1 MALSIEPDTSNDDAV
16 DYEVYETTEPE
27 AQDLTSAFEVVSKAV
42 DVDTPSSPL
51 GNIKAKRQDFMG
63 KMHKDIHV
71 PRWNPENG
79 LPHLFVRIR
88 PISQTELFNAIQK
101 RRDQYDKQVAN
112 HETPPE
118 DSGMRANADLVA
130 MATKGI
136 YLLADGKDLT
146 KYAVTSSTDESKWT
160 KFDGSTGPITAEHL
174 GIDVD
179 THDPV
184 ASLVRGVFN
193 DTDGD
198 LLWFTNRLLEFSNLS
213 NSEADTAF

>member
-1 MALSIEPDTSNDDAV
+1 MALDIKPDTPTDESDNATP
-16 DYEVYETTEPE
+16 EQGEPE
-27 AQDLTSAFEVVSKAV
+27 AFPVANVAAPDNA
-42 DVDTPSSPL
+42 PSSPL
-51 GNIKAKRQDFMG
+51 GDIKGKRAEFLTN
-63 KMHKDIHV
+63 MHKDVLV
-71 PRWNPENG
+71 PRWNPANN
-79 LPHLFVRIR
+79 LPYLFVRFR
-88 PISQTELFNAIQK
+88 PIELFNAIKK
-101 RRDQYDKQVAN
+101 RKDEYDKQVAN

-136 YLLADGKDLT
+136 YCIADDSDLT
-146 KYAVTSSTDESKWT
+146 KYSVTGSTDESKWT
-160 KFDGSTGPITAEHL
+160 KFDGATGPITAEHL
-174 GIDVD
+174 GIAF
-179 THDPV
+179 DPRDPI

>member
-1 MALSIEPDTSNDDAV
+1 MALSIEPDVINDDHV
-16 DYEVYETTEPE
+16 DYEVYETAESET
-27 AQDLTSAFEVVSKAV
+27 QDLSSAFKSVAEPVGT
-42 DVDTPSSPL
+42 DTPSSPL

-79 LPHLFVRIR
+79 LPRLFVRIR

-101 RRDQYDKQVAN
+101 RKDQYDKQVAN

-136 YLLADGKDLT
+136 YLLADGEDTT

-179 THDPV
+179 MSDPV

-193 DTDGD
+193 DADGD
-198 LLWFTNRLLEFSNLS
+198 LLWFTGRLLEFSNLS

>member
-1 MALSIEPDTSNDDAV
+1 MALEIKPDTPTDESTHIAEPEPMDLSTAFPSNDAV
-16 DYEVYETTEPE
+16 DVNE
-27 AQDLTSAFEVVSKAV
+27 AA
-42 DVDTPSSPL
+42 PPSPL
-51 GNIKAKRQDFMG
+51 GDLKAKRLDFMN

-79 LPHLFVRIR
+79 LPYLFVRIR
-88 PISQTELFNAIQK
+88 PISQTELFDAIKK
-101 RRDQYDKQVAN
+101 RQAEFDRMVAN
-112 HETPPE
+112 KETPPE
-118 DSGMRANADLVA
+118 DSGMLANADLVA

-136 YLLADGKDLT
+136 YMLADDKDPI

-160 KFDGSTGPITAEHL
+160 KFDGMTGPITAEHL
-174 GIDVD
+174 GITVGQR
-179 THDPV
+179 DPV
-184 ASLVRGVFN
+184 ATLVRGVFN

>member
-1 MALSIEPDTSNDDAV
+1 MALNIEPATSDDNHV
-16 DYEVYETTEPE
+16 VYETDELE
-27 AQDLTSAFEVVSKAV
+27 AQDLTSAFETASVPVEA
-42 DVDTPSSPL
+42 DTPSSPL
-51 GNIKAKRQDFMG
+51 GNIKAKRQDFIG

-71 PRWNPENG
+71 PRWNPANG
-79 LPHLFVRIR
+79 LPYLFVRIR

-101 RRDQYDKQVAN
+101 RRDQYDKQTAN

-136 YLLADGKDLT
+136 YLLADEKDLT

-160 KFDGSTGPITAEHL
+160 KFDGSTGPATAEHL

-179 THDPV
+179 ARDPV

-193 DTDGD
+193 DIDGD

>member
-1 MALSIEPDTSNDDAV
+1 MAIDIRPDTPV
-16 DYEVYETTEPE
+16 DEHEIIGEP
-27 AQDLTSAFEVVSKAV
+27 APQDLASAFAETAPVLEAE
-42 DVDTPSSPL
+42 TPMSPL
-51 GNIKAKRQDFMG
+51 GDLRAKRLGFLE

-71 PRWNPENG
+71 PRWNPDNG
-79 LPHLFVRIR
+79 LPYLFIRIR

-101 RRDQYDKQVAN
+101 RKDEYDRQVAN

-118 DSGMRANADLVA
+118 DSGMKTNADLVA
-130 MATKGI
+130 MAAKGI
-136 YLLADGKDLT
+136 YFLKDDKDST
-146 KYAVTSSTDESKWT
+146 KYAITGSTDEAQWT
-160 KFDGSTGPITAEHL
+160 KFDGATGPITAELL
-174 GIDVD
+174 GVAPDLR
-179 THDPV
+179 DPV

>member
-1 MALSIEPDTSNDDAV
+1 MALDIKPDTSNDEAALIA
-16 DYEVYETTEPE
+16 EPE
-27 AQDLTSAFEVVSKAV
+27 ALNLDSAFPKVTGEAV
-42 DVDTPSSPL
+42 ADDAPSSPL
-51 GNIKAKRQDFMG
+51 GDIKAKRLAAMD

-79 LPHLFVRIR
+79 LPYLFVRIR
-88 PISQTELFNAIQK
+88 PISQTELFNAIKMRQ
-101 RRDQYDKQVAN
+101 DEYNKQIAN
-112 HETPPE
+112 HETPPD

-136 YLLADGKDLT
+136 YCLADDKDTT
-146 KYAVTSSTDESKWT
+146 KYSVTDSTDESKWT
-160 KFDGSTGPITAEHL
+160 KFDGTTGPVTADRL

-179 THDPV
+179 ARDPV